1 MPSSCSAA
9 VSVTAG
15 PWSRITFGR
24 PVEPPLVIAFQYRAT
39 ALATGASEK
48 VSNEKSAGRRL
59 DAFQSASPPTTSA
72 GFNISSTAAASPRGS
87 RHDNDV
93 GVAPHFQTANVVS

>member
-1 MPSSCSAA
+1 MLSNWSAA

-15 PWSRITFGR
+15 PWSRITLGR

-39 ALATGASEK
+39 GLATGASEK
-48 VSNEKSAGRRL
+48 VSSEKSPGNL
-59 DAFQSASPPTTSA
+59 FGAFQSSSPPTTSA
-72 GFNISSTAAASPRGS
+72 GLNISSTAAASPRGS
-87 RHDNDV
+87 RHDSDV